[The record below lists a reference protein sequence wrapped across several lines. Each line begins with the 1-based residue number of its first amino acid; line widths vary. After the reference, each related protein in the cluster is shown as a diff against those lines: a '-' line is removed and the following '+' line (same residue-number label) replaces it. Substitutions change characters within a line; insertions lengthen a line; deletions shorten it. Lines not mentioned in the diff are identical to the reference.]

1 VNNEENAAAPGSCST
16 SGVLA
21 TSKKSPT
28 GGSSGLT
35 GNAGGSWLM
44 SFMPIHWITYFSDSQ
59 KLQYVLVAMSVSSGN
74 VGDGSDIASKMKCTV
89 STYGMFLQ
97 VSCKWPSLLHNFN
110 ALALAWKK
118 KYNNKLSVNLNTFMF
133 FSAQLQV
140 NKMKVATKVAAQ
152 QSPVAVAKFKLSFEV
167 ERVIVSM
174 LPILDINHGV
184 VLQVI
189 MKEQAKK
196 FVEQEWIME
205 MVQVV
210 SRSFNANSEFDC
222 STLSKRKK
230 RRVENP
236 LAAVVA
242 PVATAAVEIVCINS
256 QGDDSSS
263 TGDSNY

>member
-1 VNNEENAAAPGSCST
+1 
-16 SGVLA
+16 LA
-21 TSKKSPT
+21 TNKKSPT
-28 GGSSGLT
+28 GGSSGVT
-35 GNAGGSWLM
+35 GNAGGSDLM
-44 SFMPIHWITYFSDSQ
+44 SFMPIHWITYFSDSRN
-59 KLQYVLVAMSVSSGN
+59 LQYVSVAMSVPSGS

-89 STYGMFLQ
+89 STCGMFLL

-118 KYNNKLSVNLNTFMF
+118 KDNDKLSVNLKTSMF

-152 QSPVAVAKFKLSFEV
+152 QSPVAVAKFKLNFEV
-167 ERVIVSM
+167 ERDIVSL
-174 LPILDINHGV
+174 LPILDINYGV

-196 FVEQEWIME
+196 SVEQEWNME

-210 SRSFNANSEFDC
+210 SRSVNANSEFDC
-222 STLSKRKK
+222 SALSKKKK

-236 LAAVVA
+236 LAAAVA
-242 PVATAAVEIVCINS
+242 PVVAAAVEIVCINS
-256 QGDDSSS
+256 QNDDSTS